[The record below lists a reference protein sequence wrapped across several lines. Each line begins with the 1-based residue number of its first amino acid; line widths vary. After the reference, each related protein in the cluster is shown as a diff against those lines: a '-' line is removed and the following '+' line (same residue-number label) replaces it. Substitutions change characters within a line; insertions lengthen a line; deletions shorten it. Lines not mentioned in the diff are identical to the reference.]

1 MLMDN
6 SLLEEILR
14 NNPSPTTLRILLN
27 SLMNNGLYSRVIQ
40 EGTKALAANPDDV
53 GLMLTLARAYEKLGF
68 LGQAEDMLTKACNQ
82 LDNFAPM
89 FKDLAKLYAKQSRH
103 DDALASIKKYLAH
116 FPDDSEALELVHR
129 WQPIEEAPIIED
141 KLEEAV
147 EVVGEES
154 GPLPGPEAPSLGELA
169 TPTLAEIYFNQGQI
183 EDAIQIYK
191 SVLARHP
198 DDYEAQRRLQELNA
212 MIEARKQPLLST
224 EESRRGDDIEA
235 HKEKIITV
243 LTSWL
248 GQIQEMSSAP

>member
-27 SLMNNGLYSRVIQ
+27 SLMDNGLYSRVIQ

-141 KLEEAV
+141 
-147 EVVGEES
+147 
-154 GPLPGPEAPSLGELA
+154 PEAPSLGELA